1 VPSRIDVELTSSRP
15 DGTWTWRAAGA
26 REPKGVVEASLLP
39 AGAKIGD
46 VFKVEA
52 TIALEGIEIH
62 SIVPDRPAR
71 KQTERL
77 ELLSGRTDFETV
89 TTSLVGRRGR
99 DRDRGADKERSRG
112 GDRSRG
118 RRDARG
124 PETHEAG
131 RDGRAGERRPRADR
145 PPAERAER
153 EATRPRAPR
162 RERPSYT
169 PVPEIPQ
176 RPKPK
181 RLRPGRAHR
190 QELLATLPDEQK
202 PIADQLLRGGIPS
215 LRQALKDQNEAL
227 KAEGKPEVK
236 TAGIEGLAQDLLP
249 RVRVAEW
256 LDRADAAQANVD
268 DLDLRDLR
276 SVVTAAA
283 DPMVARDDT
292 TRELSAGLREALE
305 RRQNEEHE
313 QWLGD
318 IVAALD
324 VGRVVRALR
333 LSSRPPKAGVP
344 FPSELGT
351 RLSEAATTALTA
363 EAANDR
369 WAAVIEA
376 LAFSPVHALVVPPAP
391 PQTISDDLRALVKG
405 VAGTVP
411 QIATLLGIEPPPPGS
426 RATRSPRVPR
436 RTPRPK
442 PRPAPREAP
451 ADAPAEETL
460 TEAAGEGEGATDD
473 GSRAD

>member
-1 VPSRIDVELTSSRP
+1 
-15 DGTWTWRAAGA
+15 
-26 REPKGVVEASLLP
+26 VEASLLP

-62 SIVPDRPAR
+62 SVVPDRPAR
-71 KQTERL
+71 KQTDRI
-77 ELLSGRTDFETV
+77 ELLGGTEFESV
-89 TTSLVGRRGR
+89 TTSLVGRRER
-99 DRDRGADKERSRG
+99 DRDRGSDKPRGRG
-112 GDRSRG
+112 GERDKSR
-118 RRDARG
+118 
-124 PETHEAG
+124 
-131 RDGRAGERRPRADR
+131 RDGRGHEGGHDRRDRAERRPPADR
-145 PPAERAER
+145 PPREPDERPRGDAPR
-153 EATRPRAPR
+153 TRPAR
-162 RERPSYT
+162 RERPSYA

-190 QELLATLPDEQK
+190 LELLATLPDEQK

-215 LRQALKDQNEAL
+215 VRQALADQNEAL
-227 KAEGKPEVK
+227 RAEGKPEVK
-236 TAGIEGLAQDLLP
+236 TVGIEALAQDLLP

-256 LDRADAAQANVD
+256 LDRADAAQASID

-283 DPMVARDDT
+283 DSMVARDDA
-292 TRELSAGLREALE
+292 TRELSAGLRVALE

-344 FPSELGT
+344 FPPEIGA
-351 RLSEAATTALTA
+351 RLSEASTSALSA
-363 EAANDR
+363 DAASDR

-376 LAFSPVHALVVPPAP
+376 LAFSPVHALVAPTAP
-391 PQTISDDLRALVKG
+391 PEPISEDLRSLVKG
-405 VAGTVP
+405 VAGSVP

-426 RATRSPRVPR
+426 RVTRPPRLPR

-442 PRPAPREAP
+442 ARPTPRESGA
-451 ADAPAEETL
+451 AAPAESTSAKDEPKAE
-460 TEAAGEGEGATDD
+460 EAPEAPHSE
-473 GSRAD
+473 